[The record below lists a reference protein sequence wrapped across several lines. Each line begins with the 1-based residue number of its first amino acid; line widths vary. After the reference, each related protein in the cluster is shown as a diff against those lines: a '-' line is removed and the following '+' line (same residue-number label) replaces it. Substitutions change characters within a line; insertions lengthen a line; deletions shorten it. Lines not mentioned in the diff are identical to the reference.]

1 MIDKEILEK
10 TFKQITEGNAEKLI
24 TGFNGLD
31 SVLYGVEKGS
41 LITIGGRPSIGKT
54 AFMTSILYNF
64 LKQDKKCLLFSL
76 EMSISRYLKRLIAQV
91 GEIELCSLNNNEFLD
106 DRKKEKIKT
115 ALEIIS
121 CFDLTIFDDTYN
133 IDEIRNKI
141 ETEKPEYV
149 FIDYLQLLETP
160 RKKQRSE
167 AITNIMLDLK
177 QTAKE
182 NNCIIFISSQLSRA
196 LESRCLESRCDK
208 RPMLSDLRESGDI
221 ENVSDVVMFIY
232 RDEYYK
238 AYVDE
243 DYVLNKGEADII
255 VAKNK
260 MGAVATIRL
269 LFRSPIAKFLEP
281 IHYDVF

>member
-24 TGFNGLD
+24 TGFNDLD

-115 ALEIIS
+115 ALDIIS
-121 CFDLTIFDDTYN
+121 SFDLSIFDDTYKL
-133 IDEIRNKI
+133 DEIRNKI
-141 ETEKPEYV
+141 EAEKPEYV
-149 FIDYLQLLETP
+149 FIDYLQLLDTP

-182 NNCIIFISSQLSRA
+182 NNCIIFINSQLSRA
-196 LESRCLESRCDK
+196 LETRYDK

-221 ENVSDVVMFIY
+221 ENISDIVLLIY

-238 AYVDE
+238 AYVDDE
-243 DYVLNKGEADII
+243 DYALNKGKAEII
-255 VAKNK
+255 IAKNK
-260 MGAVATIRL
+260 MGAICTIEL

>member
-1 MIDKEILEK
+1 MIDKEILEN
-10 TFKQITEGNAEKLI
+10 TFKQITESKTERLI
-24 TGFNGLD
+24 TGFNDLD

-41 LITIGGRPSIGKT
+41 LITISGRPSIGKT

-115 ALEIIS
+115 ALDIIS
-121 CFDLTIFDDTYN
+121 SFDLSIFDDTYKL
-133 IDEIRNKI
+133 DEIRNKI
-141 ETEKPEYV
+141 EAEKPEYV

-177 QTAKE
+177 QAAKE
-182 NNCIIFISSQLSRA
+182 NNCIIFINSQLSRA
-196 LESRCLESRCDK
+196 LETRYDK
-208 RPMLSDLRESGDI
+208 RPTLSDLKESGDI
-221 ENVSDVVMFIY
+221 ENISDVVLLIY

-238 AYVDE
+238 AYVDDE
-243 DYVLNKGEADII
+243 DYALNKGKAEII
-255 VAKNK
+255 IAKNK
-260 MGAVATIRL
+260 MGAICTIEL

>member
-24 TGFNGLD
+24 TGFNDLD

-115 ALEIIS
+115 ALDIIS
-121 CFDLTIFDDTYN
+121 SFDLSIFDDTYKL
-133 IDEIRNKI
+133 DEIRNKI
-141 ETEKPEYV
+141 EAEKPEYV
-149 FIDYLQLLETP
+149 FIDYLQLLDTP

-182 NNCIIFISSQLSRA
+182 NNCIIFINSQLSRA
-196 LESRCLESRCDK
+196 LETRYDK

-221 ENVSDVVMFIY
+221 ENISDVVMFIY

-238 AYVDE
+238 AYVDDE
-243 DYVLNKGEADII
+243 DYALNKGKAEII
-255 VAKNK
+255 IAKNK
-260 MGAVATIRL
+260 MGAVCTIEL

>member
-76 EMSISRYLKRLIAQV
+76 EMGVSQYLKRLIAQV
-91 GEIELCSLNNNEFLD
+91 GEIELCSLNNNEFLN

-115 ALEIIS
+115 ALDIIS
-121 CFDLTIFDDTYN
+121 SFDLSIFDDTYKL
-133 IDEIRNKI
+133 DEIRNKI

-196 LESRCLESRCDK
+196 LENRYDK

-221 ENVSDVVMFIY
+221 ENISDVVMFIY

-238 AYVDE
+238 AYVDDE
-243 DYVLNKGEADII
+243 DYALNKGKAEII
-255 VAKNK
+255 IAKNK
-260 MGAVATIRL
+260 MGAVCTIEL

>member
-1 MIDKEILEK
+1 MIDKEILDK
-10 TFKQITEGNAEKLI
+10 TFKQITEGNAERFI
-24 TGFNGLD
+24 TGFKYLD
-31 SVLYGVEKGS
+31 AVLSGVEKGN
-41 LITIGGRPSIGKT
+41 LIVIGGRPAMGKT
-54 AFMTSILYNF
+54 AFMTSILYNL
-64 LKQDKKCLLFSL
+64 LKSDKKCLVFSL
-76 EMSISRYLKRLIAQV
+76 EMSINQYLKRLIAQI
-91 GEIELCSLNNNEFLD
+91 GEIELFSLNCNKILD
-106 DRKKEKIKT
+106 DKNKNEIKT

-121 CFDLTIFDDTYN
+121 RFNLTIFDDTYN
-133 IDEIRNKI
+133 IDAIRNKI

-196 LESRCLESRCDK
+196 LETRYDK

-221 ENVSDVVMFIY
+221 ENISDVVMFIY

-238 AYVDE
+238 AYVDDE
-243 DYVLNKGEADII
+243 DYALNKGKAEII

-260 MGAVATIRL
+260 MGAVGTIEL
-269 LFRSPIAKFLEP
+269 LFRSQFAKFLEP
-281 IHYDVF
+281 IVYDVF

>member
-10 TFKQITEGNAEKLI
+10 TFKQITEEKTDMLI
-24 TGFNGLD
+24 TGFRDLD
-31 SVLYGVEKGS
+31 AVLSGVEKGD
-41 LITIGGRPSIGKT
+41 LITIGGRPAMGKT

-76 EMSISRYLKRLIAQV
+76 EISTSQYLKRLIAQI
-91 GEIELCSLNNNEFLD
+91 GEIELFSLNNCKVLD
-106 DRKKEKIKT
+106 DKNKEEIKT
-115 ALEIIS
+115 ALDIIS
-121 CFDLTIFDDTYN
+121 SCNLSIFDDTYK
-133 IDEIRNKI
+133 IEEILSRI

-149 FIDYLQLLETP
+149 FVDYLQLFDTP

-177 QTAKE
+177 KIAKE
-182 NNCIIFISSQLSRA
+182 NNCIIFILSQLSRA
-196 LESRCLESRCDK
+196 LESRCDK

-221 ENVSDVVMFIY
+221 ENISDVVIFIY

-238 AYVDE
+238 CYADEE
-243 DYVLNKGEADII
+243 DYNFKKGKAEII

-260 MGAVATIRL
+260 MGALATISL
-269 LFRSPIAKFLEP
+269 LFRSSIAKFLEP

>member
-1 MIDKEILEK
+1 MIDKEILDK
-10 TFKQITEGNAEKLI
+10 TFKQITEENRNALA
-24 TGFNGLD
+24 TGFQDLD
-31 SVLYGVEKGS
+31 ILLSWVEKGN
-41 LITIGGRPSIGKT
+41 LIVIGGRPAMGKT
-54 AFMTSILYNF
+54 AFMTSILYNL
-64 LKQDKKCLLFSL
+64 LKSDKKCIVFSL
-76 EMSISRYLKRLIAQV
+76 EMSINQYLKRLIAQV
-91 GEIELCSLNNNEFLD
+91 GEIDLFSLNNNELLN
-106 DRKKEKIKT
+106 DRKNEEIKT
-115 ALEIIS
+115 ALDIIS
-121 CFDLTIFDDTYN
+121 SFDLTVFDDKYK

-196 LESRCLESRCDK
+196 LETRYDK

-221 ENVSDVVMFIY
+221 ENISDVVLLIY
-232 RDEYYK
+232 RNEYYK
-238 AYVDE
+238 CYADDE
-243 DYVLNKGEADII
+243 DYALNKGKAEII

-260 MGAVATIRL
+260 MGAIAIIEL

>member
-1 MIDKEILEK
+1 MIDKEILDK
-10 TFKQITEGNAEKLI
+10 TFKQITEGNAERFI
-24 TGFNGLD
+24 TGFNYLD
-31 SVLYGVEKGS
+31 AVLSGVEKGN
-41 LITIGGRPSIGKT
+41 LIVIGGRPAMGKT
-54 AFMTSILYNF
+54 AFMTSILYNL
-64 LKQDKKCLLFSL
+64 LKSDKKCLVFSL
-76 EMSISRYLKRLIAQV
+76 EMSINQYLKRLIAQV
-91 GEIELCSLNNNEFLD
+91 GEIELFSLNNNRVLD
-106 DRKKEKIKT
+106 DKNKNEIKT

-196 LESRCLESRCDK
+196 LETRYDK

-221 ENVSDVVMFIY
+221 ENISDVVLLIY
-232 RDEYYK
+232 RNEYYK
-238 AYVDE
+238 CYADDE
-243 DYVLNKGEADII
+243 DYALNKGKAEII

-260 MGAVATIRL
+260 MGAIAIIEL

-281 IHYDVF
+281 VHYDVF

>member
-10 TFKQITEGNAEKLI
+10 TFKQITEGNVERLI
-24 TGFNGLD
+24 TGFNDLD

-41 LITIGGRPSIGKT
+41 LITIGGRPAMGKT

-76 EMSISRYLKRLIAQV
+76 EMSISQYLKRLIAQV
-91 GEIELCSLNNNEFLD
+91 GEIELFSLNDNEFLD
-106 DRKKEKIKT
+106 DRKKEEIKT
-115 ALEIIS
+115 ALDIIS
-121 CFDLTIFDDTYN
+121 SFDLSIFDDTYK
-133 IDEIRNKI
+133 IEEIFSKI

-149 FIDYLQLLETP
+149 FIDYLQLLDTP

-177 QTAKE
+177 KIAKE
-182 NNCIIFISSQLSRA
+182 NNCIVFISSQLSRA
-196 LESRCLESRCDK
+196 LENRCDK

-221 ENVSDVVMFIY
+221 ENISDVVIFIY
-232 RDEYYK
+232 REEYYK
-238 AYVDE
+238 HYFDDE
-243 DYVLNKGEADII
+243 DYALNKGEAEII

-260 MGAVATIRL
+260 MGTVCSVKL

>member
-24 TGFNGLD
+24 TGFNDLD

-115 ALEIIS
+115 ALDIIS
-121 CFDLTIFDDTYN
+121 SFDLSIFDDTYKL
-133 IDEIRNKI
+133 DEIRNKI
-141 ETEKPEYV
+141 EAEKPEYV
-149 FIDYLQLLETP
+149 FIDYLQLLDTP

-182 NNCIIFISSQLSRA
+182 NNCIIFINSQLSRA
-196 LESRCLESRCDK
+196 LETRYDK

-221 ENVSDVVMFIY
+221 ENISDIVLLIY

-238 AYVDE
+238 AYVDDE
-243 DYVLNKGEADII
+243 DYALNKGKAEII

-260 MGAVATIRL
+260 MGAICTIEL

>member
-1 MIDKEILEK
+1 MIDKEILEN
-10 TFKQITEGNAEKLI
+10 TFKQITERKTERLI
-24 TGFNGLD
+24 TGFNDLD
-31 SVLYGVEKGS
+31 TVLSGVEKGN
-41 LITIGGRPSIGKT
+41 LIVIGGRPSMGKT

-76 EMSISRYLKRLIAQV
+76 EMGISQYLKRLIAQV
-91 GEIELCSLNNNEFLD
+91 GEIDLFSLNDSEFLN
-106 DRKKEKIKT
+106 DRKKEEIKT
-115 ALEIIS
+115 ALDIIS
-121 CFDLTIFDDTYN
+121 SFDLSIFDDTYK
-133 IDEIRNKI
+133 IEEIFSRI

-149 FIDYLQLLETP
+149 FIDYLQLLDTP

-177 QTAKE
+177 KIAKE
-182 NNCIIFISSQLSRA
+182 NNCIVFISSQLSRA
-196 LESRCLESRCDK
+196 LESRFDK

-221 ENVSDVVMFIY
+221 ENICDVVMFIY

-238 AYVDE
+238 AYVDDE
-243 DYVLNKGEADII
+243 DYALNKGKAEII

-260 MGAVATIRL
+260 LGAVCTIEL

-281 IHYDVF
+281 IQYDVF